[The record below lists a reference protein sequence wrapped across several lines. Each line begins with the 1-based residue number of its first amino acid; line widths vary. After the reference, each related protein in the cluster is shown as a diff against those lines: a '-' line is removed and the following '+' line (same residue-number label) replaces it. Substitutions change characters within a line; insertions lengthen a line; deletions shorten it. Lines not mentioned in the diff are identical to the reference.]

1 MSRDLILVAF
11 SLLFW
16 GMGEGLFYNFQPL
29 YLEQL
34 GADPVRI
41 GAILGAVGVVM
52 TVSHI
57 PAGYLSDRIGRK
69 PLMVAAWFSG
79 IVSTL
84 TMALASSMTAF
95 VVGMLLYG
103 FTLFVLSPL
112 NSYVTTARGK
122 WSVARAFTFIGAA
135 FNLGGVVGP
144 IVGGQ
149 IGDRVG
155 LRTNFFVAAVLFMI
169 STGLIIFIRPQPVEK
184 ASDQETSY
192 DWLRNQRY
200 LVYLGVVFLAI
211 FATFLAQPLT
221 PNFLHNER
229 NLSLSWI
236 GPLYALSGVGTV
248 ALNLILGFLPAR
260 TGFLIAQAAVA
271 IFALILWRASGLP
284 AYVVGFFLL
293 GGFKT
298 TRALASAQVRTL
310 VHQASMGL
318 AYGLTE
324 TISSTATILA
334 PILAGFLYARA
345 PVWIYIASIG
355 FIVISILVSA
365 HFSPR
370 LSEDK
375 TAPGRGEIQVQD
387 SST

>member
-16 GMGEGLFYNFQPL
+16 GIGEGLFYNFQPI

-41 GAILGAVGVVM
+41 GVILGAVGIVM

-69 PLMVAAWFSG
+69 PLMVAAWVSG
-79 IVSTL
+79 ILSTL
-84 TMALASSMTAF
+84 TMGLASSMTAF
-95 VVGMLLYG
+95 VTGMLLYG

-112 NSYVTTARGK
+112 NSYVTAARGK
-122 WSVARAFTFIGAA
+122 WSVGRAFTFIGAA

-149 IGDRVG
+149 IGDRIG
-155 LRTNFFVAAVLFMI
+155 LRTNFFIAAVLFMI
-169 STGLIIFIRPQPVEK
+169 STGLIVFIRPQPVEK
-184 ASDQETSY
+184 SAGQPTSNN
-192 DWLRNQRY
+192 WLRNQRY
-200 LVYLGVVFLAI
+200 LIYLGVVFLAI
-211 FATFLAQPLT
+211 FATFLSQPLT
-221 PNFLHNER
+221 PNFLHSER
-229 NLSLSWI
+229 SLSLSWI

-248 ALNLILGFLPAR
+248 TLNLVLGFLPAR
-260 TGFLIAQAAVA
+260 TGFLIAQAAVG

-284 AYVVGFFLL
+284 AYMLGFFLL

-298 TRALASAQVRTL
+298 TRALASAQVRIL
-310 VHQASMGL
+310 VHQARMGL

-324 TISSTATILA
+324 TVSSTATILA
-334 PILAGFLYARA
+334 PILAGFLYTRE
-345 PVWIYIASIG
+345 PIWIYIASIG
-355 FIVISILVSA
+355 LILISIMVSVKY
-365 HFSPR
+365 SPIQGE
-370 LSEDK
+370 EDRS
-375 TAPGRGEIQVQD
+375 TEQSEIQVPN
-387 SST
+387 

>member
-16 GMGEGLFYNFQPL
+16 GIGEGLFYNFQPI

-41 GAILGAVGVVM
+41 GVILGAVGIVM

-69 PLMVAAWFSG
+69 PLMVTAWVSG
-79 IVSTL
+79 ILSTL
-84 TMALASSMTAF
+84 TMGLASSMTAF
-95 VVGMLLYG
+95 VAGMLLYG

-112 NSYVTTARGK
+112 NSYVTAARGK
-122 WSVARAFTFIGAA
+122 WSVGRAFTFIGAA
-135 FNLGGVVGP
+135 FNLGGIVGP

-155 LRTNFFVAAVLFMI
+155 LRTNFFIATVLFMI
-169 STGLIIFIRPQPVEK
+169 STGLIIFIRPQPLEK
-184 ASDQETSY
+184 AADQKTGYS
-192 DWLRNQRY
+192 WLRNQRY
-200 LVYLGVVFLAI
+200 LIYLGVVFLAI
-211 FATFLAQPLT
+211 FATFLSQPLT

-229 NLSLSWI
+229 SLSLSWI

-248 ALNLILGFLPAR
+248 TLNLILGFLPAR
-260 TGFLIAQAAVA
+260 AGFLIAQAAVG

>member
-11 SLLFW
+11 SLFFW
-16 GMGEGLFYNFQPL
+16 GIGEGLFYNFQPI

-41 GAILGAVGVVM
+41 GAILGAVGIVM

-69 PLMVAAWFSG
+69 PLMVAAWVSG
-79 IVSTL
+79 ILSTL
-84 TMALASSMTAF
+84 TMGLATNMTAF

-112 NSYVTTARGK
+112 NSYVTAARGK
-122 WSVARAFTFIGAA
+122 WSVGRAFTFIGAA
-135 FNLGGVVGP
+135 FNLGAVVGP

-149 IGDRVG
+149 IGDRIG
-155 LRTNFFVAAVLFMI
+155 LRTNFFIAAVLFMI
-169 STGLIIFIRPQPVEK
+169 STGLIVYIRPQPVEK
-184 ASDQETSY
+184 SAGQPTSY
-192 DWLRNQRY
+192 NFLRNQRY
-200 LVYLGVVFLAI
+200 LIYLGVVFLAI
-211 FATFLAQPLT
+211 FATFLSQPLT

-229 NLSLSWI
+229 SLSLSWI

-248 ALNLILGFLPAR
+248 ILNLVLGFLPAR
-260 TGFLIAQAAVA
+260 TGFLIAQAAVGM
-271 IFALILWRASGLP
+271 FALILWRASGLP
-284 AYVVGFFLL
+284 AYMFGFFLL

-298 TRALASAQVRTL
+298 TRALASAQVRIL

-324 TISSTATILA
+324 TVSSTATILA
-334 PILAGFLYARA
+334 PILAGFLYTRE
-345 PVWIYIASIG
+345 PIWIYIASIG
-355 FIVISILVSA
+355 LILVSILVSVKY
-365 HFSPR
+365 SPVQ
-370 LSEDK
+370 
-375 TAPGRGEIQVQD
+375 GEEVRSSVQSDIQVPN
-387 SST
+387 SSI

>member
-11 SLLFW
+11 SLFFW
-16 GMGEGLFYNFQPL
+16 GIGEGLFYNFQPI

-41 GAILGAVGVVM
+41 GAILGAVGIVM

-69 PLMVAAWFSG
+69 PLMVAAWVSG
-79 IVSTL
+79 ILSTL
-84 TMALASSMTAF
+84 TMGLATNMTAF

-112 NSYVTTARGK
+112 NNYVTAARGK
-122 WSVARAFTFIGAA
+122 WSVGRAFTFIGAA
-135 FNLGGVVGP
+135 FNLGAVVGP

-149 IGDRVG
+149 IGDRIG
-155 LRTNFFVAAVLFMI
+155 LRTNFFIAAVLFMI
-169 STGLIIFIRPQPVEK
+169 STGLIVYIRPQPVEK
-184 ASDQETSY
+184 SAGQPTSY
-192 DWLRNQRY
+192 NFLRNQRY
-200 LVYLGVVFLAI
+200 LIYLGVVFLAI
-211 FATFLAQPLT
+211 FATFLSQPLT

-229 NLSLSWI
+229 SLSLSWI

-248 ALNLILGFLPAR
+248 ILNLVLGFLPAR
-260 TGFLIAQAAVA
+260 TGFLIAQAAVGM
-271 IFALILWRASGLP
+271 FALILWRASGLP
-284 AYVVGFFLL
+284 AYMFGFFLL

-298 TRALASAQVRTL
+298 TRALASAQVRIL

-324 TISSTATILA
+324 TVSSTATILA
-334 PILAGFLYARA
+334 PILAGFLYTRE
-345 PVWIYIASIG
+345 PIWIYIASIG
-355 FIVISILVSA
+355 LILISILVSVKY
-365 HFSPR
+365 SPVQ
-370 LSEDK
+370 
-375 TAPGRGEIQVQD
+375 GEEVRSSVQSDIQVPN
-387 SST
+387 SSI

>member
-236 GPLYALSGVGTV
+236 GPLCALSGVGTV

>member
-16 GMGEGLFYNFQPL
+16 GIGEGLFYNFQPI

-34 GADPVRI
+34 GADPVKI
-41 GAILGAVGVVM
+41 GAILGAVGVMM

-69 PLMVAAWFSG
+69 PVMVAAWFSG
-79 IVSTL
+79 IVATW
-84 TMALASSMTAF
+84 TMALATSMTAF
-95 VVGMLLYG
+95 VVGLLLYG

-112 NSYVTTARGK
+112 NSYVTAARGK
-122 WSVARAFTFIGAA
+122 WSLARAFTFIGAA

-149 IGDRVG
+149 IGERVG

-184 ASDQETSY
+184 AAGQKTSY
-192 DWLRNQRY
+192 NWLRNQRY
-200 LVYLGVVFLAI
+200 LIYLGVVFLAI
-211 FATFLAQPLT
+211 FATFLSQPLT

-260 TGFLIAQAAVA
+260 TGFLIAQAAVG

-324 TISSTATILA
+324 TVSSTATILA

-345 PVWIYIASIG
+345 PTWIYIASIG
-355 FIVISILVSA
+355 LIVISILVSA
-365 HFSPR
+365 RFSPR
-370 LSEDK
+370 PSEDR
-375 TAPGRGEIQVQD
+375 TAPRRGDIRVQD
-387 SST
+387 TGT

>member
-11 SLLFW
+11 SLFFW
-16 GMGEGLFYNFQPL
+16 GIGEGLFYNFQPI

-41 GAILGAVGVVM
+41 GAILGAVGIVM

-69 PLMVAAWFSG
+69 PLMVAAWVSG
-79 IVSTL
+79 ILSTL
-84 TMALASSMTAF
+84 TMGLATNMTAF

-112 NSYVTTARGK
+112 NSYVTAARGK
-122 WSVARAFTFIGAA
+122 WSVGRAFTFIGAA
-135 FNLGGVVGP
+135 FNLGAVVGP

-149 IGDRVG
+149 IGDRIG
-155 LRTNFFVAAVLFMI
+155 LRTNFFIAAVLFMI
-169 STGLIIFIRPQPVEK
+169 STGLIVFIRPQPVEK
-184 ASDQETSY
+184 SAGQPTSNN
-192 DWLRNQRY
+192 WLRNQRY
-200 LVYLGVVFLAI
+200 LIYLGVVFLAI
-211 FATFLAQPLT
+211 FATFLSQPLT

-229 NLSLSWI
+229 SLSLSWI

-248 ALNLILGFLPAR
+248 ILNLVLGFLPAR
-260 TGFLIAQAAVA
+260 TGFLIAQAAVG

-284 AYVVGFFLL
+284 AYMLGFFLL

-298 TRALASAQVRTL
+298 TRALASAQVRIL

-324 TISSTATILA
+324 TVSSTATILA
-334 PILAGFLYARA
+334 PILAGFLYTRE
-345 PVWIYIASIG
+345 PIWIYIASIG
-355 FIVISILVSA
+355 LILISIMVSVKY
-365 HFSPR
+365 SPIQGE
-370 LSEDK
+370 EDRS
-375 TAPGRGEIQVQD
+375 TEQSEIQVPN
-387 SST
+387 SGI

>member
-16 GMGEGLFYNFQPL
+16 GIGEGLFLNFQPI

-34 GADPVRI
+34 GADPIQI
-41 GAILGAVGVVM
+41 GAILGAVGVMM

-69 PLMVAAWFSG
+69 PLMVLAWFSG
-79 IVSTL
+79 VVSTW
-84 TMALASSMTAF
+84 TMALASSMTLF

-112 NSYVTTARGK
+112 NSYATAARGK
-122 WSVARAFTFIGAA
+122 WSVGRTFTFIGAA
-135 FNLGGVVGP
+135 FNLGAVVGP

-155 LRTNFFVAAVLFMI
+155 LRTNFFIAAILFMI

-184 ASDQETSY
+184 AAGQPTSY
-192 DWLRNQRY
+192 NWLSNQRY
-200 LVYLGVVFLAI
+200 LIYLSVVFLAI
-211 FATFLAQPLT
+211 FATFLSQPLT
-221 PNFLHNER
+221 PNFLHSER
-229 NLSLSWI
+229 SLSLSWI

-248 ALNLILGFLPAR
+248 TLNIVLGFLPAR
-260 TGFLIAQAAVA
+260 TGFLVAQAAVG
-271 IFALILWRASGLP
+271 IFALILWQATGLP
-284 AYVVGFFLL
+284 AYMLGFFLL

-324 TISSTATILA
+324 TVSSTATILA
-334 PILAGFLYARA
+334 PILAGFLYTRE
-345 PVWIYIASIG
+345 PIWIYIASIG
-355 FIVISILVSA
+355 LILISILASA
-365 HFSPR
+365 KYSPVQ
-370 LSEDK
+370 
-375 TAPGRGEIQVQD
+375 GEVD
-387 SST
+387 

>member
-11 SLLFW
+11 SLFFW
-16 GMGEGLFYNFQPL
+16 GIGEGLFYNFQPI

-41 GAILGAVGVVM
+41 GVILGAVGIVM

-69 PLMVAAWFSG
+69 PLMVTAWVSG
-79 IVSTL
+79 ILSTL
-84 TMALASSMTAF
+84 TMGLATNMTAF

-112 NSYVTTARGK
+112 NSYVTAARGK
-122 WSVARAFTFIGAA
+122 WSVGRAFTFIGAA
-135 FNLGGVVGP
+135 FNLGAVVGP

-149 IGDRVG
+149 IGDRIG
-155 LRTNFFVAAVLFMI
+155 LRTNFFIAAVLFMI
-169 STGLIIFIRPQPVEK
+169 STGLIVYIRPQPVEK
-184 ASDQETSY
+184 SAGQPTSY
-192 DWLRNQRY
+192 NFLRNQRY
-200 LVYLGVVFLAI
+200 LIYLGVVFLAI
-211 FATFLAQPLT
+211 FATFLSQPLT

-229 NLSLSWI
+229 SLSLSWI

-248 ALNLILGFLPAR
+248 ILNLVLGFLPAR
-260 TGFLIAQAAVA
+260 TGFLIAQAAVG

-284 AYVVGFFLL
+284 AYMLGFFLL

-298 TRALASAQVRTL
+298 TRALASAQVRIL

-324 TISSTATILA
+324 TVSSTATILA
-334 PILAGFLYARA
+334 PILAGFLYTRE
-345 PVWIYIASIG
+345 PIWIYIASIG
-355 FIVISILVSA
+355 LILISIMVSVKY
-365 HFSPR
+365 SPIQGE
-370 LSEDK
+370 EDRS
-375 TAPGRGEIQVQD
+375 TEQSEIQVPN
-387 SST
+387 SGI

>member
-16 GMGEGLFYNFQPL
+16 GMGEGLFYNFQPI

-69 PLMVAAWFSG
+69 PLMVAAWLSG
-79 IVSTL
+79 IVSTW

-112 NSYVTTARGK
+112 NSYVTAARGK
-122 WSVARAFTFIGAA
+122 WSVGRAFTFIGAA
-135 FNLGGVVGP
+135 FNLGGIVGP

-149 IGDRVG
+149 IGDRIG

-169 STGLIIFIRPQPVEK
+169 STGLIIFIRSQPVEK
-184 ASDQETSY
+184 AADQETSY

-236 GPLYALSGVGTV
+236 GPLYALSGLGTV
-248 ALNLILGFLPAR
+248 ALNLVLGFLPAR

-334 PILAGFLYARA
+334 PILAGFLYVRA

-355 FIVISILVSA
+355 LIVISILVSA
-365 HFSPR
+365 RFSPR
-370 LSEDK
+370 LGEDK

>member
-1 MSRDLILVAF
+1 MSRDLILIAF

-16 GMGEGLFYNFQPL
+16 GIGEGLFYNFQPI

-79 IVSTL
+79 IVATW

-112 NSYVTTARGK
+112 NSYVTAARGK
-122 WSVARAFTFIGAA
+122 WSVGRAFTFVGAA

-169 STGLIIFIRPQPVEK
+169 SAGLIIFIRPQPVEK
-184 ASDQETSY
+184 AADQKTSY
-192 DWLRNQRY
+192 NWLRNQRY
-200 LVYLGVVFLAI
+200 LIYLGVVFLAI
-211 FATFLAQPLT
+211 FATFLSQPLT

-260 TGFLIAQAAVA
+260 TGFLIAQATVG

-310 VHQASMGL
+310 VYQASMGL

-324 TISSTATILA
+324 TVSSTATILA

-365 HFSPR
+365 RFSPR
-370 LSEDK
+370 PGEDK

>member
-1 MSRDLILVAF
+1 MNRNLILVAI
-11 SLLFW
+11 SLLIW
-16 GMGEGLFYNFQPL
+16 GFGEGLFYNFQPI

-41 GAILGAVGVVM
+41 GAILGAVGVMM

-79 IVSTL
+79 FAATW
-84 TMALASSMTAF
+84 TMALANNMTVF
-95 VVGMLLYG
+95 VLGMLIYG

-112 NSYVTTARGK
+112 NSYVTAARGK
-122 WSVARAFTFIGAA
+122 WSVGRAFTFTGAA
-135 FNLGGVVGP
+135 FNLGAFAGP

-149 IGDRVG
+149 IGDLIG
-155 LRTNFFVAAVLFMI
+155 LRTNFYIAAVLFMI
-169 STGLIIFIRPQPVEK
+169 STVLIVFIRPQPVEQAEK
-184 ASDQETSY
+184 REMSY
-192 DWLRNQRY
+192 NWLRNQRY
-200 LVYLGVVFLAI
+200 LFYLGAVFIAI
-211 FATFLAQPLT
+211 FATFLSQPLT

-236 GPLYALSGVGTV
+236 GPLYALSGIGTV
-248 ALNLILGFLPAR
+248 GLNLVLGFLPAR
-260 TGFLIAQAAVA
+260 TGFLIAQAAVGF
-271 IFALILWRASGLP
+271 FALILWRASGLP
-284 AYVVGFFLL
+284 AYMVAFFLL

-298 TRALASAQVRTL
+298 TRTLASAQVRVL

-324 TISSTATILA
+324 TVSSIATILA
-334 PILAGFLYARA
+334 PVLAGFLYTRD
-345 PVWIYIASIG
+345 PVWIYITSIG
-355 FIVISILVSA
+355 LIVLSILIGLR
-365 HFSPR
+365 FSPT

-375 TAPGRGEIQVQD
+375 VTPGEGDIRLQD
-387 SST
+387 TSV

>member
-16 GMGEGLFYNFQPL
+16 GMGEGLFYNFQPI

-69 PLMVAAWFSG
+69 PLMVVAWFSG

-84 TMALASSMTAF
+84 TMGLASSMTAF

-112 NSYVTTARGK
+112 NSYVTAARGK
-122 WSVARAFTFIGAA
+122 WSVGRAFTFIGAA

-155 LRTNFFVAAVLFMI
+155 LRTNFFIAAFLFMI
-169 STGLIIFIRPQPVEK
+169 SIGLIIFIRPQPLEK
-184 ASDQETSY
+184 AAGQKTSY
-192 DWLRNQRY
+192 SWLRNQRY
-200 LVYLGVVFLAI
+200 LIYLGVVFLAI
-211 FATFLAQPLT
+211 FATFLSQPLT
-221 PNFLHNER
+221 PNFLHNEHS
-229 NLSLSWI
+229 LSLSWI

-248 ALNLILGFLPAR
+248 TLNLILGFLPAR
-260 TGFLIAQAAVA
+260 TGFLIAQAAVG

-284 AYVVGFFLL
+284 AYMVGFLLL

-324 TISSTATILA
+324 TVSSTATILA
-334 PILAGFLYARA
+334 PILAGFLYARE
-345 PVWIYIASIG
+345 PMWIYIASIG
-355 FIVISILVSA
+355 LIVVSILVSA
-365 HFSPR
+365 RFSP
-370 LSEDK
+370 
-375 TAPGRGEIQVQD
+375 VQG
-387 SST
+387 